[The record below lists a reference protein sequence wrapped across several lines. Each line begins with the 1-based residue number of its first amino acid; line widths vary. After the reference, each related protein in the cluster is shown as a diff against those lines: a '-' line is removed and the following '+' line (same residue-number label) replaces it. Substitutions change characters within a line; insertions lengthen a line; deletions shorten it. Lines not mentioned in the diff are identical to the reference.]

1 MIDTFNQVSLTK
13 RWYNPK
19 AVSFVV
25 TSIIGLMAYLTL
37 DTTPDELLFK
47 AYFLIVFS
55 PVGILLVI
63 GLIYSTRTYP
73 SQIIFDFEKEHIL
86 LGSALTVKF
95 DEVKVGLVHSKFGFI
110 GVSLVLSSGQEYS
123 YRNFFKC
130 DIDETEFAS
139 LLKNVLSIKYN
150 YENKV

>member
-1 MIDTFNQVSLTK
+1 VIDKFNQVSLIK
-13 RWYNPK
+13 KWYNPK
-19 AVSFVV
+19 AVAVAV
-25 TSIIGLMAYLTL
+25 ASIIGLIAYLTL
-37 DTTPDELLFK
+37 DTTPDELLFR
-47 AYFLIVFS
+47 AYAAIVFA

-86 LGSALTVKF
+86 LGSSLTVKF
-95 DEVKVGLVHSKFGFI
+95 DEVKVGRVHSKFGFI
-110 GVSLVLSSGQEYS
+110 GVTLVLSSAQEYS
-123 YRNFFKC
+123 YRNFFTC

-139 LLKNVLSIKYN
+139 LLKNVPSIKYD